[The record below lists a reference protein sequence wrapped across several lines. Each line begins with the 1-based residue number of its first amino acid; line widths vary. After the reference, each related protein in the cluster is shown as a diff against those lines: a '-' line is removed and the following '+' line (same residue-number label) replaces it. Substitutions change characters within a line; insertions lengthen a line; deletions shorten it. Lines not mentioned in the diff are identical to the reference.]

1 MTIRIKVLDAGYV
14 TRVPGGTL
22 HYPGGEDIAP
32 AGWTTRLV
40 LDPLGPVPSRRYWL
54 CSSDGLVVEWAGEF
68 AAAGG
73 AL

>member
-1 MTIRIKVLDAGYV
+1 MTIQLKVLDAGYV

-22 HYPGGEDIAP
+22 HYPGGEDCEP

-40 LDPLGPVPSRRYWL
+40 LDPLGPAPQDLPAAPAPLPSYCECYL
-54 CSSDGLVVEWAGEF
+54 CAT
-68 AAAGG
+68 AG